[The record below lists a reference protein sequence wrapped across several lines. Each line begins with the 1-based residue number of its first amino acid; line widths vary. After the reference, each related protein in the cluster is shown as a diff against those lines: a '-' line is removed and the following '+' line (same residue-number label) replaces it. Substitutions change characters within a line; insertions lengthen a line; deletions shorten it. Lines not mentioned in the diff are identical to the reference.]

1 MKKYCILLF
10 IIVSQ
15 LPVVMQADT
24 AHSLDLKATPPA
36 GLADIDTYKQQRVA
50 QNNYFFEHLPKT
62 TQLPDSIT
70 TEVKRVFTPLLPLLS
85 PQYKD
90 QTEQE
95 RQTQVLNNI
104 ISFYGLLYVVAQEQA
119 ATTTTPNP
127 TLTPL
132 QLKQSKIWQDH
143 LKIMAAT
150 SYNQEIALLKTV
162 HENELELFPLLP
174 QFEVAYYQPTFAQ
187 IRKSSELTRI
197 YLILIDRLRN
207 RFLDGITRSS
217 GTTADPFSSILQMI
231 DTTTAS
237 LKTASISQKDSL
249 QATLMQQKN
258 QLFQLIETFKAG
270 SFYTLT
276 VLFENLDW
284 SKTYPVSFKDQHG
297 NAVTFKQIIQGPYN
311 FDQYFLYDKKTGIAT
326 VNSVFSLMFETGP
339 VAQGSTEQGL
349 FFTPLGNALFSGM
362 ISYQTTTLPDGTS
375 LYTGTFEYQ
384 KTTGN
389 TAQITIDQFFTEQTS
404 TITLNKQPIEQTSLV
419 PTMTYMELLCF
430 TAMKMLYTDIAE
442 IFIGSNLP
450 LACKAMTTT
459 DLPNFI
465 AQQPEDYLL
474 LSHINRLQDFFTN
487 QGLTDNSGQ
496 TPSVQS
502 CKSFGRWLKKV
513 ADTVIN
519 GIKKA
524 ATEVWHGIETAA
536 KGAFAAVKDVG
547 NAIWHGMKAIGDEV
561 VALYYASAI
570 APMLFQGISA
580 SDALKH
586 AASYQ
591 KAANAQMNAATSDLM
606 KSVGHI
612 AQAAEG
618 LAHAA
623 GAIAI
628 NAMSEG
634 LSLIDS
640 KIGTDMLNTWDA
652 VANGIINFAKD
663 STDMFISQTSSIV
676 KLSAGAIELV
686 SSTIASI
693 ETGSFS
699 TLKGEIKDLAKNTAS
714 AILSYISL
722 AVSQITD
729 ALKSAMTAIGYF
741 VQTLTDT
748 VVQLSAAVAT
758 LAYYGWA
765 DGFST
770 GFNELQAKVSEHQRI
785 ISSIITTVVLIA
797 VTVATGGAATPFA
810 AGMLAMNIGMMAMS
824 IVGAGQADQLAIDK
838 KAKQHKFVE
847 DYKQYVIENASVIQ
861 GFNTQKAIEELV
873 QLQNETMNQE
883 RGLLYYQNYVNA
895 IFNGTV
901 SAKAY
906 GVGNII
912 SHQTGVSDSTGVM
925 VADLGSLYAIQTGR
939 MSLTPT
945 GGFAIYNKSRN
956 SFSQEAALEPI
967 IMNHQTQV
975 TTNLTQ
981 TADDNGAWF
990 HQKDLALIPSGDGL
1004 KADIVWRSL
1013 YEYDGPFYIGIYLTE
1028 RFIDTQAVN
1037 NAYNNLAQVITPTS
1051 GTTTA
1056 AAFDAAWQK
1065 VETFGRYLVDYD
1077 HLAKMFVCYRQSAA
1091 SIDNAANSIPKLG
1104 IYQHEATE
1112 QTVAANNGW
1121 IQSNI
1126 GAINFKRGTWY
1137 RMQATIVGTKLTV
1150 NFWELADEQAARNAT
1165 TKDPVPNSALT
1176 QTTTI
1181 EQALVPQDVLA
1192 LSASKYFGGSMG
1204 VITSGAAVEYIVI
1217 EPTRV
1222 LTVNLQGTTSQLT
1235 TLTKPIESAARV
1247 TANTKLSQ
1255 IPGMNQTETERSLN
1269 WQKELAS
1276 QMGLTFGNLTLT
1288 ALDQESLIRS
1298 EFIYQTKGIFDQTT
1312 PDFVV
1317 FAKTNQNPNAQ
1328 QVGISALETPK
1339 PLYIISLVTNQI
1351 IDTTG
1356 KIVGQVESALN
1367 LYLQQHPKLSDS
1379 VMTQLQNS
1387 QRTYFQSM
1395 SLPLTFANSTLTA
1408 DVTQMANGLYVYS
1421 APALDP
1427 RIQGKTDYF
1436 VTTTSNSVGI
1446 TGTGAPLKLSD
1457 APTTTTGL
1465 VSLVTGQVYTLQQ
1478 NGKTAS
1484 ILSTKTVGT
1493 TTITDAKTTY
1503 AVYPDYQAK
1512 LTPQAKA
1519 TIEAVQQI
1527 FNDLQKTVAA
1537 EQALQ
1542 TKAQNTLN
1550 TLNTQLTSVITT
1562 ITFATG
1568 DALTALKSAQVVS
1581 QKALTDLNNALA
1593 AFNKAL
1599 PTNQAGPNTQVA
1611 INLNNVLDQAN
1622 SAITACQNAIT
1633 TYNNTPVTQTS
1644 TDYGSSSDS
1653 GYGYGTTDQSYNA
1666 NYGTDQA
1673 TDYGYGSGY

>member
-10 IIVSQ
+10 IILSMQ
-15 LPVVMQADT
+15 PVLMQAET
-24 AHSLDLKATPPA
+24 TSPLDLKAAVPE
-36 GLADIDTYKQQRVA
+36 GLAGIEAYKKQKVA
-50 QNNYFFEHLPKT
+50 QTNYFFDHLPQ
-62 TQLPDSIT
+62 TQLPDAIIA
-70 TEVKRVFTPLLPLLS
+70 EVKRVFTPLLQLLS

-104 ISFYGLLYVVAQEQA
+104 LHFYGLLYLVAQEQA

-127 TLTPL
+127 TLNPL

-143 LKIMAAT
+143 LKIMIAT
-150 SYNQEIALLKTV
+150 SYGQELSLLQTV
-162 HENELELFPLLP
+162 HQNELELFPLLP
-174 QFEVAYYQPTFAQ
+174 QFEVAYYQPSFAQ
-187 IRKSSELTRI
+187 IRKSSELTRM

-207 RFLDGITRSS
+207 RFLNEITRSS
-217 GTTADPFSSILQMI
+217 GATADPLSSILQTI
-231 DTTTAS
+231 DTATAN
-237 LKTASISQKDSL
+237 LQTVPAEQKSSL
-249 QATLMQQKN
+249 QSTIMQQKN
-258 QLFQLIETFKAG
+258 QLFQAIEIFKSG
-270 SFYTLT
+270 TFYTLT

-284 SKTYPVSFKDQHG
+284 SKTYPVSFKDQKG
-297 NAVTFKQIIQGPYN
+297 NPITLNQIIQGSYN
-311 FDQYFLYDKKTGIAT
+311 FNQYFSYDKTTKNITI
-326 VNSVFSLMFETGP
+326 NPLFSLMFEAAP
-339 VAQGSTEQGL
+339 LVQGSNEQGL

-384 KTTGN
+384 KAISGTT
-389 TAQITIDQFFTEQTS
+389 QITIDQFFTQQTS
-404 TITLNKQPIEQTSLV
+404 TVVINKQPIEQTSLV

-442 IFIGSNLP
+442 IFMGSNLP
-450 LACKAMTTT
+450 LACKAMVKT

-465 AQQPEDYLL
+465 AQQPEDEKLL
-474 LSHINRLQDFFTN
+474 AHINRLQEFFAN

-496 TPSVQS
+496 NPSIQS

-519 GIKKA
+519 GIKKV

-536 KGAFAAVKDVG
+536 KGAFAAIKDVG
-547 NAIWHGMKAIGDEV
+547 NAVWHGMKAIGDEV

-570 APMLFQGISA
+570 APMLFQGMSG

-591 KAANAQMNAATSDLM
+591 KAANAQMNDATSDLI
-606 KSVGHI
+606 KSVGHV

-640 KIGTDMLNTWDA
+640 KIGDDMLNTWDA
-652 VANGIINFAKD
+652 VANGVINFAKD

-693 ETGSFS
+693 ETRSFS

-748 VVQLSAAVAT
+748 VIQLSAAVAT

-770 GFNELQAKVSEHQRI
+770 GFNEIEAKVSEHQRI

-810 AGMLAMNIGMMAMS
+810 AGMLAMNVGMMAMS

-838 KAKQHKFVE
+838 KSKQDKFVN
-847 DYKQYVIENASVIQ
+847 DYKEYVIQNASVIE
-861 GFNTQKAIEELV
+861 GFNTQKAIEDLV

-912 SHQTGVSDSTGVM
+912 NHQTATAQNTGVM
-925 VADLGSLYAIQTGR
+925 VADLGSLYGIQTGR

-945 GGFAIYNKSRN
+945 GGFALYNKSRN
-956 SFSQEAALEPI
+956 SFSQEVALEPI
-967 IMNHQTQV
+967 ILNSQTQV

-981 TADDNGAWF
+981 TKDNNGPWF
-990 HQKDLALIPSGDGL
+990 HQKDLANIPAGDGL

-1037 NAYNNLAQVITPTS
+1037 SAYNNLGQVITPTS
-1051 GTTTA
+1051 GTTTS

-1065 VETFGRYLVDYD
+1065 VEVFGRYLLDYD
-1077 HLAKMFVCYRQSAA
+1077 HLAKMFVCYRESAP
-1091 SIDNAANSIPKLG
+1091 SIDNPANSIPKLG
-1104 IYQHEATE
+1104 IYQHEATD
-1112 QTVAANNGW
+1112 QTVATNNGW
-1121 IQSNI
+1121 IQSSI
-1126 GAINFKRGTWY
+1126 GTVNFKRGTWY
-1137 RMQATIVGTKLTV
+1137 RMQATVTGAQLTV
-1150 NFWELADEQAARNAT
+1150 NFWEIADEQTARNASV
-1165 TKDPVPNSALT
+1165 KDPVPSSAVT
-1176 QTTTI
+1176 KTVMI
-1181 EQALVPQDVLA
+1181 EQAIVPQDVLT
-1192 LSASKYFGGSMG
+1192 LSASKNFGGSMG
-1204 VITSGAAVEYIVI
+1204 VITSGAAVEYIVVQ
-1217 EPTRV
+1217 PTRV
-1222 LTVNLQGTTSQLT
+1222 LSVSLQGTTAQLT
-1235 TLTKPIESAARV
+1235 TLTKPIENSSRV
-1247 TANTKLSQ
+1247 AANTKLSQ
-1255 IPGMNQTETERSLN
+1255 IPGMNETEAERSLN
-1269 WQKELAS
+1269 WQKELAN
-1276 QMGLTFGNLTLT
+1276 QMVLKFGNLTLT

-1328 QVGISALETPK
+1328 QVGISALENPK
-1339 PLYIISLVTNQI
+1339 PVYLMSLVTNQI

-1356 KIVGQVESALN
+1356 KVVGQVDSALR
-1367 LYLQQHPKLSDS
+1367 LYLQQHPKLSDV

-1387 QRTYFQSM
+1387 QKTYFQAM
-1395 SLPLTFANSTLTA
+1395 AGPFIFANSTLTA
-1408 DVTQMANGLYVYS
+1408 DVTQMGNGLYVYS
-1421 APALDP
+1421 APALDS

-1446 TGTGAPLKLSD
+1446 TTTGAPLKLSD

-1484 ILSTKTVGT
+1484 VLSTKTIGA

-1503 AVYPDYQAK
+1503 AVYPNYQAQ
-1512 LTPQAKA
+1512 LSPQAKA
-1519 TIEAVQQI
+1519 NIEAVQQI
-1527 FNDLQKTVAA
+1527 FNDLQKTIAA

-1542 TKAQNTLN
+1542 TIAQNTLN
-1550 TLNTQLTSVITT
+1550 SLNTQLTSVTT
-1562 ITFATG
+1562 TLTFATG
-1568 DALTALKSAQVVS
+1568 DPLTALKAAQTAG
-1581 QKALTDLNNALA
+1581 QQALTSLNSALA
-1593 AFNKAL
+1593 GFNKAL
-1599 PTNQAGPNTQVA
+1599 PTNQAGPSTQVA
-1611 INLNNVLDQAN
+1611 INLQTAIDNANN
-1622 SAITACQNAIT
+1622 AITACQNAIS
-1633 TYNNTPVTQTS
+1633 TYNNSPVTQTS
-1644 TDYGSSSDS
+1644 SDSYGYSTDS
-1653 GYGYGTTDQSYNA
+1653 GYGYGTSDASYNES
-1666 NYGTDQA
+1666 YG
-1673 TDYGYGSGY
+1673 GYGSDDSYGGGY

>member
-1 MKKYCILLF
+1 MKRYCILLF
-10 IIVSQ
+10 IILSMQ
-15 LPVVMQADT
+15 PILMQAET
-24 AHSLDLKATPPA
+24 TSPLDLKATVPQ
-36 GLADIDTYKQQRVA
+36 GLADIDAYKKQKVA
-50 QNNYFFEHLPKT
+50 QTNYFFDHLPQ
-62 TQLPDSIT
+62 TQLPDAIIA
-70 TEVKRVFTPLLPLLS
+70 EVKRVFTPLLQLLS

-104 ISFYGLLYVVAQEQA
+104 LHFYGLLYLVAQEQA
-119 ATTTTPNP
+119 ATTAAPNP
-127 TLTPL
+127 TLNPL

-143 LKIMAAT
+143 LKIMIAT
-150 SYNQEIALLKTV
+150 SYSQELSLLQTV
-162 HENELELFPLLP
+162 HQNELELFPLLP
-174 QFEVAYYQPTFAQ
+174 QFEVAYYQPSFTQ

-217 GTTADPFSSILQMI
+217 GATADPLNSILQNI
-231 DTTTAS
+231 DATTVSLQTAS
-237 LKTASISQKDSL
+237 GAQKSSL
-249 QATLMQQKN
+249 QATIMQQKN
-258 QLFQLIETFKAG
+258 QLFQAIETFKAG
-270 SFYTLT
+270 PFYILT
-276 VLFENLDW
+276 MLFENLDW
-284 SKTYPVSFKDQHG
+284 TKTYPVSFKNEKG
-297 NAVTFKQIIQGPYN
+297 NAVTLNQIIQGPYN
-311 FDQYFLYDKKTGIAT
+311 FDQYFSYNKTTKTIT
-326 VNSVFSLMFETGP
+326 VNPIFSLMFETGP
-339 VAQGSTEQGL
+339 ATQGSSEQGL

-384 KTTGN
+384 KTTG
-389 TAQITIDQFFTEQTS
+389 TTPQITIDQFFTQQTS
-404 TITLNKQPIEQTSLV
+404 TVTLNKQPIEQTSLV

-450 LACKAMTTT
+450 LACKAMVKT
-459 DLPNFI
+459 DLPHFI

-474 LSHINRLQDFFTN
+474 LAHINRLQEFFTQ

-496 TPSVQS
+496 VPTIQS
-502 CKSFGRWLKKV
+502 CKSFGRWLKN
-513 ADTVIN
+513 AANTLIN

-536 KGAFAAVKDVG
+536 KGAFAAIKDVG
-547 NAIWHGMKAIGDEV
+547 NAVWHGIKAIGDEV

-570 APMLFQGISA
+570 APMLFQGMSA

-591 KAANAQMNAATSDLM
+591 KAANAQMNSATSDLM

-612 AQAAEG
+612 AQAAQG

-640 KIGTDMLNTWDA
+640 KIGNDMLNTWDA
-652 VANGIINFAKD
+652 VANGVINFAKD

-676 KLSAGAIELV
+676 KLSAGAVELIA
-686 SSTIASI
+686 STIASI
-693 ETGSFS
+693 ETQSFS

-748 VVQLSAAVAT
+748 VIQLSAAVAT

-770 GFNELQAKVSEHQRI
+770 GFNEIEAKVSEHQRV

-810 AGMLAMNIGMMAMS
+810 AGMLAMNVGMMAMS

-838 KAKQHKFVE
+838 KAKQDKFVN
-847 DYKQYVIENASVIQ
+847 DYKEYVIQNASVIE
-861 GFNTQKAIEELV
+861 GFNTQKAIEDLV

-912 SHQTGVSDSTGVM
+912 NHQTATAENTGVM
-925 VADLGSLYAIQTGR
+925 IADLGSLYGIQTGR

-945 GGFAIYNKSRN
+945 GGFAVYNKSRN
-956 SFSQEAALEPI
+956 SFSQEVALEPI
-967 IMNHQTQV
+967 ILNSQIQA

-981 TADDNGAWF
+981 AKDNNGPWF
-990 HQKDLALIPSGDGL
+990 HQKDLANIPAGDGL

-1056 AAFDAAWQK
+1056 AAFDTAWQK
-1065 VETFGRYLVDYD
+1065 VETFGRYLLDYD
-1077 HLAKMFVCYRQSAA
+1077 HLAKMFVCYRESAP
-1091 SIDNAANSIPKLG
+1091 SSDNPANAIPKLG
-1104 IYQHEATE
+1104 IYQHEATD

-1121 IQSNI
+1121 VQSSI
-1126 GAINFKRGTWY
+1126 GTVNFKRGTWY
-1137 RMQATIVGTKLTV
+1137 RMQATVTGTQLTV
-1150 NFWELADEQAARNAT
+1150 NFWEIADEQTARNASA
-1165 TKDPVPNSALT
+1165 KDPVPSSAVT
-1176 QTTTI
+1176 KTATI
-1181 EQALVPQDVLA
+1181 EQAIVPQDVLT
-1192 LSASKYFGGSMG
+1192 LSASKNFGGSMG
-1204 VITSGAAVEYIVI
+1204 VITSGAATEYII
-1217 EPTRV
+1217 IQPTRV
-1222 LTVNLQGTTSQLT
+1222 LSVNLQGTTSQLT
-1235 TLTKPIESAARV
+1235 TLTKPIESSSRV

-1255 IPGMNQTETERSLN
+1255 VPGMNETEAERSLN
-1269 WQKELAS
+1269 WQKELAN
-1276 QMGLTFGNLTLT
+1276 QMVLKFGNLTLT

-1312 PDFVV
+1312 PDFVI

-1328 QVGISALETPK
+1328 QVGISALENPK

-1351 IDTTG
+1351 IDATG
-1356 KIVGQVESALN
+1356 KIVGQVKSALN
-1367 LYLQQHPKLSDS
+1367 LYLEQHPKLSDA
-1379 VMTQLQNS
+1379 VMQQLQNS
-1387 QRTYFQSM
+1387 QATYFQSM
-1395 SLPLTFANSTLTA
+1395 SLPLAFANSTLTA
-1408 DVTQMANGLYVYS
+1408 DVTQMGNGLYVYS
-1421 APALDP
+1421 ALAVDP

-1446 TGTGAPLKLSD
+1446 TATGAPLKLSD

-1465 VSLVTGQVYTLQQ
+1465 VSLVTGQVYTFEQ

-1503 AVYPDYQAK
+1503 AVYQNYQAQ
-1512 LTPQAKA
+1512 LTPQAKGN
-1519 TIEAVQQI
+1519 IEAAQQI
-1527 FNDLQKTVAA
+1527 FNDLQKTIAA

-1542 TKAQNTLN
+1542 TTAQNMLN
-1550 TLNTQLTSVITT
+1550 SLNTQLTSVTT
-1562 ITFATG
+1562 TLTFATG
-1568 DALTALKSAQVVS
+1568 DPLNALKAAQTAGQQALTS
-1581 QKALTDLNNALA
+1581 LNTALA

-1611 INLNNVLDQAN
+1611 INLQSAIDNAS

-1633 TYNNTPVTQTS
+1633 TYNNSPITQTS

-1653 GYGYGTTDQSYNA
+1653 GYGYGTSDASYSES
-1666 NYGTDQA
+1666 YG
-1673 TDYGYGSGY
+1673 GYGSSDSYGGGY